1 MTNEFNTNLQKLM
14 AQPMKMKELLEDWH
28 DECPKSAERAV
39 HFAVHGKHLDEELM
53 DEALRTI
60 TRYDGVQ
67 APFWTMCDFREQ
79 LKKTNISIAGQPY
92 NEYDLNYLT
101 QYYMADFK
109 SLGQSP
115 TTFICM
121 AVDRLHDVDDPKA
134 SEKAYRSAMHR
145 LSKHGK

>member
-1 MTNEFNTNLQKLM
+1 MTHEFDTNLQKIIT
-14 AQPMKMKELLEDWH
+14 QPMKMKELIEDWH
-28 DECPKSAERAV
+28 EECPKSAERAL
-39 HFAVHGKHLDEELM
+39 HFAVHGKHLNEEMM
-53 DEALRTI
+53 DEALCTI

-67 APFWTMCDFREQ
+67 APFWSMNDFREQ
-79 LKKTNISIAGQPY
+79 LKKTNISITGQPY

-109 SLGQSP
+109 SLGQNP

-134 SEKAYRSAMHR
+134 AEKAYRSASHR
-145 LSKHGK
+145 IAKHK